1 MFKILTLG
9 AIFLLLLLKLVNL
22 QCCVSCK
29 MYSKMVQLYIYM
41 FFIIGYDKMLNIVP
55 WAVQWVV
62 VCLFYT
68 WYIQHIHIN
77 MYMLIPNS

>member
-1 MFKILTLG
+1 
-9 AIFLLLLLKLVNL
+9 
-22 QCCVSCK
+22 
-29 MYSKMVQLYIYM
+29 MVQLYIYM